1 MSNKNP
7 RIRSIRFNLR
17 LTMIIVG
24 FFFCVII
31 AKLSFVVLSN
41 NVDGIDLT
49 AFANGRNT
57 TKETLFATRGI
68 IYDVNGKPLA
78 KNTNSYKIIAI
89 LSPSRTTD
97 EKNPKHVVDK
107 DGTAEK
113 LCGVLSKK
121 EESRKKCI
129 EDISS
134 YLSYDDRYQVELGYW
149 GYIGEDE
156 RQELLKLD
164 LPGIEFEPQSKKRQY
179 LNSSWASYIL
189 GYARNND
196 EGEIHGEM
204 GIEAYYD
211 DELKGKNGY
220 TEYQQDAYGYKMAIS
235 NEIVEDAIPGNNVY
249 LTIDSDVQNV
259 LENAITS
266 FSKDKSLDWALFTI
280 MDAKTGAIIGSASNP
295 NFNPNTLDNLKSYMN
310 PLVSYQYEPGSTMKI
325 FSWLAAMDAGI
336 YHGDEMYQS
345 GTIKLSDNTLI
356 KDFNNVGWGSIDY
369 DTGFKY
375 SSNVA
380 ATKLGLELGAGKL
393 NDYYLKCGFGS
404 KTKITLPG
412 EESGLIDINYESELA
427 NASFGQG
434 ILVTPV
440 QLLRAMSA
448 VANDGVMVNPYIV
461 DKITDSSGKVI
472 SEAETVYSSPITST
486 ENIKKMK
493 KLLYGVVYE
502 GFSYNKLYAPS
513 NVTIAGKTGT
523 AQIASPR
530 GGYLTGEYDYIKS
543 FLGVFPYENP
553 KYVFYFATK
562 EFVGPSSDIYATV
575 SNTIKDVANIVNVTQ
590 NTNDVDESKIIVL
603 NDYMNKSKDEV
614 VTLLNEQ
621 KMNVI
626 VLGNGNTVIEQYP
639 LKDTKTLSGSKIFI
653 KTNEGT
659 YTMPNV
665 IGWSENE
672 IRRFASFIGL
682 KYNINGYGKVKKVS
696 IPEKTVID
704 INSMILEVE
713 LEP

>member
-1 MSNKNP
+1 MSNKSP

-31 AKLSFVVLSN
+31 VKLGYVSLSN

-49 AFANGRNT
+49 SFANSRNT
-57 TKETLFATRGI
+57 TKETLFASRGI
-68 IYDVNGKPLA
+68 IYDVNGKALA
-78 KNTNSYKIIAI
+78 KNANSYKIIAI

-107 DGTAEK
+107 DNTANK
-113 LCGVLSKK
+113 LCEVLA
-121 EESRKKCI
+121 RKDDEKAKCVK
-129 EDISS
+129 DILS
-134 YLSYDDRYQVELGYW
+134 YLELDRYQVELGVW
-149 GYIGEDE
+149 GHIGEDE
-156 RQELLKLD
+156 RQEILKLD

-189 GYARNND
+189 GYARSND
-196 EGEIHGEM
+196 DGEIEGEM

-211 DELKGKNGY
+211 DILKGSNGY
-220 TEYQQDAYGYKMAIS
+220 REYQQDAYGYKMAIA
-235 NEIVEDAIPGNNVY
+235 NEIVEEAVPGNNVY

-259 LENAITS
+259 LENAITN

-280 MDAKTGAIIGSASNP
+280 MDAKTGAIVGSATNP

-325 FSWLAAMDAGI
+325 FSWLAAMENGI
-336 YHGDEMYQS
+336 YKGDELYPS

-356 KDFNNVGWGSIDY
+356 KDFNNIGWGNISY
-369 DTGFKY
+369 DRGFAY

-380 ATKLGLELGAGKL
+380 ATRLALELGVGKL
-393 NDYYLKCGFGS
+393 NDYYLKCGFS
-404 KTKITLPG
+404 TKTKITLPG
-412 EESGLIDINYESELA
+412 EEAGLIDINYESELA

-440 QLLRAMSA
+440 QLMRAMSA
-448 VANDGVMVNPYIV
+448 FANDGVMASPYV
-461 DKITDSSGKVI
+461 VSKITDSTGKVL
-472 SEAETVYSSPITST
+472 SETEPVYSEKIASS

-493 KLLYGVVYE
+493 KLLYNVVYDS
-502 GFSYNKLYAPS
+502 FSYNKLYAPS

-543 FLGVFPYENP
+543 FLGIFPYEDP
-553 KYVFYFATK
+553 QYVFYFATK
-562 EFVGPSSDIYATV
+562 QFVGPSGDIYTTI
-575 SNTIKDVANIVNVTQ
+575 SNTIKDVANIVNVTEEK
-590 NTNDVDESKIIVL
+590 NDVDDDKIIVL
-603 NDYMNKSKDEV
+603 DDYMNKNKDEV
-614 VTLLNEQ
+614 VKSLSDKHLS
-621 KMNVI
+621 VI
-626 VLGNGNTVIEQYP
+626 TFGEGNTIINQYP
-639 LKDTKTLSGSKIFI
+639 LANAKVISGSKVFF
-653 KTNEGT
+653 KTNENSFL
-659 YTMPNV
+659 MPDV
-665 IGWSENE
+665 LGWSENE
-672 IRRFASFIGL
+672 IRRLCEFIGL
-682 KYNINGYGKVKKVS
+682 KYHIEGYGKVKKVS
-696 IPEKTVID
+696 IPAKTELD
-704 INSMILEVE
+704 ISNMVLEVQ

>member
-1 MSNKNP
+1 MSNKSP
-7 RIRSIRFNLR
+7 RIRNIRFNLR

-24 FFFCVII
+24 LFFCAII
-31 AKLSFVVLSN
+31 AKLSFIVLSN

-57 TKETLFATRGI
+57 TKETLFAPRGI
-68 IYDVNGKPLA
+68 IYDVNGKALA

-89 LSPSRTTD
+89 LSSSRTTD

-107 DGTAEK
+107 EMTANK
-113 LCGVLSKK
+113 LCEVLASK
-121 EESRKKCI
+121 EEQKKKCV

-134 YLSYDDRYQVELGYW
+134 YLSLDRYQVELGIW
-149 GYIGEDE
+149 GHIGEDE
-156 RQELLKLD
+156 RQELLKMD

-189 GYARNND
+189 GYARSND
-196 EGEIHGEM
+196 EGEIQGEM
-204 GIEAYYD
+204 GIEAYYNST
-211 DELKGKNGY
+211 LKGQNGY
-220 TEYQQDAYGYKMAIS
+220 REYQQDAYGYKMAIA
-235 NEIVEDAIPGNNVY
+235 NEIVEEAVPGNNVY

-266 FSKDKSLDWALFTI
+266 FSKDKKLDWALFTI

-325 FSWLAAMDAGI
+325 FSWLAAMEDGI

-356 KDFNNVGWGSIDY
+356 KDFNNIGWGSINY
-369 DTGFKY
+369 DTGFAY

-380 ATKLGLELGAGKL
+380 ATKLGLALGAGKL
-393 NDYYLKCGFGS
+393 NDYYLRCGFS
-404 KTKITLPG
+404 TKTNITLPG

-448 VANDGVMVNPYIV
+448 MANDGVMVNPYIV
-461 DKITDSSGKVI
+461 SKVTDNTGKII
-472 SEAETVYSSPITST
+472 SETEPVYSEKIASS

-493 KLLYGVVYE
+493 KLLYNVVYE
-502 GFSYNKLYAPS
+502 GFSYNKLYAPA

-523 AQIASPR
+523 AQIASPK

-543 FLGVFPYENP
+543 FLGLFPYENP

-562 EFVGPSSDIYATV
+562 EYVGPSGDIYTTV

-590 NTNDVDESKIIVL
+590 EKNDIDSSKIVVI
-603 NDYMNKSKDEV
+603 NDYMNQSKEQIIKE
-614 VTLLNEQ
+614 LNDK
-621 KMNVI
+621 KMSI
-626 VLGNGNTVIEQYP
+626 TIMGNGNTIIDQYP
-639 LKDTKTLSGSKIFI
+639 KSNTKTISGSKIFL
-653 KTNEGT
+653 KTNEET
-659 YTMPNV
+659 FVMPNV
-665 IGWSENE
+665 INWTENE
-672 IRRFASFIGL
+672 IRRFCEFIGL
-682 KYNINGYGKVKKVS
+682 KYTINGYGKVKSVS
-696 IPEKTVID
+696 IAEKTVLD
-704 INSMILEVE
+704 LHNMLLEIE